1 MFVISSS
8 PYQRSYL
15 TKSTPT
21 DAPSFIK
28 AEQENSTSI
37 ELYCKDFGSGPPASY
52 RSSVTGRAK
61 VTRTRFLLSAGT
73 TIAAMFLLLSHSAE
87 AQVAKS
93 GYSLPLSLAVEA
105 ATEAIRSCEAHG
117 YAVSA
122 SVVDTSGV
130 VKVQLKGDHSTV
142 HTQDTSFRKAYTLV
156 TFGPIFNLD
165 TSTQIAELAKNPA
178 GPGPALTSIPNVLAL
193 AGGVAIKRN
202 NEIVATLGVGGS
214 PGGANDEACAEA
226 GVAKIHDRV
235 EAAAAPMSRSADI
248 KK

>member
-1 MFVISSS
+1 MRAYSALNI
-8 PYQRSYL
+8 
-15 TKSTPT
+15 KS
-21 DAPSFIK
+21 
-28 AEQENSTSI
+28 
-37 ELYCKDFGSGPPASY
+37 L
-52 RSSVTGRAK
+52 VTA
-61 VTRTRFLLSAGT
+61 
-73 TIAAMFLLLSHSAE
+73 IAAISLMLSHSTE
-87 AQVAKS
+87 AQVAES
-93 GYSLPLSLAVEA
+93 GYSLPLSLAVDA
-105 ATEAIRSCEAHG
+105 ASEAIRSCEGQG
-117 YAVSA
+117 YSVAA

-165 TSTQIAELAKNPA
+165 KSTQIAELAKNPA

-193 AGGVAIKRN
+193 AGGVAIKRD

-214 PGGANDEACAEA
+214 PGGAKDEACAEA

-235 EAAAAPMSRSADI
+235 EAAAAPRSGSADV

>member
-8 PYQRSYL
+8 PHQRSSL
-15 TKSTPT
+15 TKSTEAT
-21 DAPSFIK
+21 SYIK

-37 ELYCKDFGSGPPASY
+37 ELYYKDLGSGPPASY

-61 VTRTRFLLSAGT
+61 VTRMHFLLSAGA
-73 TIAAMFLLLSHSAE
+73 TIAAMFLLLSHSAD
-87 AQVAKS
+87 AQVAES

-130 VKVQLKGDHSTV
+130 VKVQLKGDHSTI

-178 GPGPALTSIPNVLAL
+178 GPGPALMSIPNVLAL

-214 PGGANDEACAEA
+214 PGGAKDEACAEA
-226 GVAKIHDRV
+226 GVAKIRDRV
-235 EAAAAPMSRSADI
+235 EAAAAPMNRSADV

>member
-1 MFVISSS
+1 MF
-8 PYQRSYL
+8 
-15 TKSTPT
+15 TKARTVAST
-21 DAPSFIK
+21 K
-28 AEQENSTSI
+28 
-37 ELYCKDFGSGPPASY
+37 L
-52 RSSVTGRAK
+52 SV
-61 VTRTRFLLSAGT
+61 GT
-73 TIAAMFLLLSHSAE
+73 TIAVISLLLCHSAD
-87 AQVAKS
+87 AQVAES

-105 ATEAIRSCEAHG
+105 ATEAIRSCEGQG

-165 TSTQIAELAKNPA
+165 KRTQIAELAKNPA

-202 NEIVATLGVGGS
+202 NEIVAALGVGGA
-214 PGGANDEACAEA
+214 PGGAKDEACAEA

-235 EAAAAPMSRSADI
+235 EATAAPRNGSAEV

>member
-1 MFVISSS
+1 MMGT
-8 PYQRSYL
+8 RSL
-15 TKSTPT
+15 NICGRWRFLGE
-21 DAPSFIK
+21 AG
-28 AEQENSTSI
+28 A
-37 ELYCKDFGSGPPASY
+37 PASTEFAPDANARPVLD
-52 RSSVTGRAK
+52 RSVRLAESVTGRPK
-61 VTRTRFLLSAGT
+61 VTRMHFLLSAAT
-73 TIAAMFLLLSHSAE
+73 SIAAVFLLLSHSAE
-87 AQVAKS
+87 AEVAES
-93 GYSLPLSLAVEA
+93 GYSLQLSLALEA

-122 SVVDTSGV
+122 AVVDTSGL

-165 TSTQIAELAKNPA
+165 KSTQIAELAKNPA

-202 NEIVATLGVGGS
+202 NEIVAALGVGGA
-214 PGGANDEACAEA
+214 PGGAKDEACAEA

-235 EAAAAPMSRSADI
+235 EAAAAPRNGSAEV

>member
-1 MFVISSS
+1 MWDYSLLNV
-8 PYQRSYL
+8 
-15 TKSTPT
+15 K
-21 DAPSFIK
+21 
-28 AEQENSTSI
+28 
-37 ELYCKDFGSGPPASY
+37 
-52 RSSVTGRAK
+52 SSV
-61 VTRTRFLLSAGT
+61 GT
-73 TIAAMFLLLSHSAE
+73 TIAVISLLLSHSAQ
-87 AQVAKS
+87 AQVGES

-105 ATEAIRSCEAHG
+105 ATEAIRSCEAEG

-165 TSTQIAELAKNPA
+165 TTSQIAELAKNPA

-193 AGGVAIKRN
+193 AGSAAIKRN
-202 NEIVATLGVGGS
+202 NEIVAALGVGGS
-214 PGGANDEACAEA
+214 PGGAKDEACAEA

-235 EAAAAPMSRSADI
+235 EAAAAPMGRSTDVRKCRPLHKILYAAHDVQFWPKADI
-248 KK
+248 LIAWANVRYWG

>member
-1 MFVISSS
+1 MMETGSLNVCGRRRFLRVAGALSSTEFA
-8 PYQRSYL
+8 PDANARPVFDRSVRL
-15 TKSTPT
+15 
-21 DAPSFIK
+21 
-28 AEQENSTSI
+28 AETI
-37 ELYCKDFGSGPPASY
+37 
-52 RSSVTGRAK
+52 TGRAK
-61 VTRTRFLLSAGT
+61 VTRMHFLPSAAT
-73 TIAAMFLLLSHSAE
+73 SIAAMLLLLSHSAE
-87 AQVAKS
+87 AQVAES

-193 AGGVAIKRN
+193 AGGVAIKRD

-214 PGGANDEACAEA
+214 PGGAKDEACAEA

-235 EAAAAPMSRSADI
+235 EAAEAPRSRSADV

>member
-1 MFVISSS
+1 MNMMETGSLNVCGRRRFLRVAGALSSTEFA
-8 PYQRSYL
+8 PDANARPVFDRSVRL
-15 TKSTPT
+15 
-21 DAPSFIK
+21 
-28 AEQENSTSI
+28 AETI
-37 ELYCKDFGSGPPASY
+37 
-52 RSSVTGRAK
+52 TGRAK
-61 VTRTRFLLSAGT
+61 VTRMHFLPSAAT
-73 TIAAMFLLLSHSAE
+73 SIAAMLLLLSHSAE
-87 AQVAKS
+87 AQVAES

-165 TSTQIAELAKNPA
+165 KSTQIAELAKNPA

-193 AGGVAIKRN
+193 AGGVAIKRD

-214 PGGANDEACAEA
+214 PGGAKDEACAEA

-235 EAAAAPMSRSADI
+235 EAAAAPRSGSADV

>member
-1 MFVISSS
+1 MCGYS
-8 PYQRSYL
+8 RL
-15 TKSTPT
+15 N
-21 DAPSFIK
+21 IK
-28 AEQENSTSI
+28 TSV
-37 ELYCKDFGSGPPASY
+37 C
-52 RSSVTGRAK
+52 
-61 VTRTRFLLSAGT
+61 T
-73 TIAAMFLLLSHSAE
+73 TIAAISLLLSHSAD
-87 AQVAKS
+87 AQVAES

-105 ATEAIRSCEAHG
+105 ATEAIRSCEGQG

-130 VKVQLKGDHSTV
+130 VKVQVKGDHSTV

-156 TFGPIFNLD
+156 TFGPIFNLET
-165 TSTQIAELAKNPA
+165 TSQIAELAKNPA

-202 NEIVATLGVGGS
+202 NEIVAALGVGGS
-214 PGGANDEACAEA
+214 PGGAKDEACAEA

-235 EAAAAPMSRSADI
+235 EAAAAPVGRSTDG

>member
-1 MFVISSS
+1 MRAYSVLNI
-8 PYQRSYL
+8 
-15 TKSTPT
+15 KSW
-21 DAPSFIK
+21 
-28 AEQENSTSI
+28 
-37 ELYCKDFGSGPPASY
+37 
-52 RSSVTGRAK
+52 V
-61 VTRTRFLLSAGT
+61 GT
-73 TIAAMFLLLSHSAE
+73 TIAAISLLLSHSAD
-87 AQVAKS
+87 AQVAES

-105 ATEAIRSCEAHG
+105 ATEAIRSCEGQG

-165 TSTQIAELAKNPA
+165 TTSQIAELAKNPA

-193 AGGVAIKRN
+193 AGGAAIKRN
-202 NEIVATLGVGGS
+202 NEIVAALGVGGA
-214 PGGANDEACAEA
+214 PGGAKDEACAEA
-226 GVAKIHDRV
+226 GVAKIHERV
-235 EAAAAPMSRSADI
+235 EAAAALMGRSTDG

>member
-1 MFVISSS
+1 MRVLNIKWSVGTTVAAIS
-8 PYQRSYL
+8 
-15 TKSTPT
+15 
-21 DAPSFIK
+21 
-28 AEQENSTSI
+28 
-37 ELYCKDFGSGPPASY
+37 
-52 RSSVTGRAK
+52 
-61 VTRTRFLLSAGT
+61 LLS
-73 TIAAMFLLLSHSAE
+73 SHSAHT
-87 AQVAKS
+87 QVAES

-105 ATEAIRSCEAHG
+105 ATEAIHSCEGQG

-130 VKVQLKGDHSTV
+130 VKVQLKGDHSTI

-165 TSTQIAELAKNPA
+165 TTTQIAELAKNPA

-202 NEIVATLGVGGS
+202 DEIVAALAVGGS
-214 PGGANDEACAEA
+214 PGGAKDEACAEA

-235 EAAAAPMSRSADI
+235 EAAEAATGRSTAV